1 MRVAVQDANILI
13 DLELA
18 GLLDSWLA
26 LGIETHTTDFI
37 VRQLKTGGHREA
49 LARIRKGG
57 IQRHALGAAEM
68 AEMVGLFQELSGGPD
83 LNDCSVL
90 FLARKLDA
98 LLLTGDKPLRIEAE
112 RRRIEVHGT
121 LWILDQLVAE
131 AVISPENAAARLRG
145 LLDTGRFLPL
155 RESEKRIR
163 MWE

>member
-18 GLLDSWLA
+18 EILDSWLE

-37 VRQLKTGGHREA
+37 VRQLEAGKHREA
-49 LARIRKGG
+49 LARIRKGA
-57 IQRHALGAAEM
+57 IQSHALDAAEM
-68 AEMVGLFQELSGGPD
+68 AEMIALFQELSGGPD

-90 FLARKLDA
+90 FLAQKLGA

-131 AVISPENAAARLRG
+131 SVIAPTNAAASLRG
-145 LLDTGRFLPL
+145 LLDTGFDPLPEDEL
-155 RESEKRIR
+155 RR
-163 MWE
+163 WE